1 MYTHKSIETIGTLTM
16 LIPIFI
22 SFLVAS
28 LILFFIMII
37 LKQKNKMINGFTVL
51 SLSAIS
57 ILVSGQLLYSSG
69 IIVDEIGLNGD
80 PALFYSF
87 LAITGM
93 GIINPIIYFSTHG
106 KSNK

>member
-51 SLSAIS
+51 SLSAFS
-57 ILVSGQLLYSSG
+57 IFISGQLLYSSG
-69 IIVDEIGLNGD
+69 SLLTRLD
-80 PALFYSF
+80 
-87 LAITGM
+87 
-93 GIINPIIYFSTHG
+93 
-106 KSNK
+106 